1 MLESFSSK
9 YIKISNSCKN
19 FSTKY
24 LISSE
29 RQTST
34 QTKNFLKGKYWIK
47 RRKPQTRLKS
57 LEKLIHLNFVNL
69 YCNDKD
75 FYNIKVIND
84 IISNESTHVVA
95 EFKDYLIK
103 GDDSE
108 FLQKYYDS
116 SKSYKYLPKIFDY
129 YQTCSVIFPN
139 YVVLPESK
147 YIYKNIQKKQV
158 VIDVQQE

>member
-1 MLESFSSK
+1 MKSNISFIEIKLSS
-9 YIKISNSCKN
+9 SCIN
-19 FSTKY
+19 FSRKF
-24 LISSE
+24 LILSNKPNKIPNF
-29 RQTST
+29 QK
-34 QTKNFLKGKYWIK
+34 TKNLLM
-47 RRKPQTRLKS
+47 RKKPVILLKS
-57 LEKLIHLNFVNL
+57 LEKLIHKNFINT

-108 FLQKYYDS
+108 FLQKYYEIE
-116 SKSYKYLPKIFDY
+116 KSRKYLPKILDY
-129 YQTCSVIFPN
+129 YQSCSVIFPN

-147 YIYKNIQKKQV
+147 YIYKNIQKKQI
-158 VIDVQQE
+158 VIDIQQEQE